1 MTARHVV
8 VLIAVMIVVRA
19 VRVVMMTARLVA
31 VSIGIMTARLVV
43 VLIAVMIVVR
53 VVRVVMMTAQL
64 VAVSI
69 GIMIGRLVVVSIAMM
84 TVVRVAMTIARQ
96 HNVDQLRC
104 TNVLGVARL
113 AAGCRIHPNVPVK
126 TGLMKVLRVPHV
138 VLLEF
143 VQRPLVVHKKVDAK
157 KYVLLML

>member
-1 MTARHVV
+1 MIGRLVV
-8 VLIAVMIVVRA
+8 VSIAVMIVVR
-19 VRVVMMTARLVA
+19 
-31 VSIGIMTARLVV
+31 VV

-69 GIMIGRLVVVSIAMM
+69 GIMIGPLVVVSIAMM